1 MRLVENVGKVL
12 QEKMRATD
20 MRQRYQKLVTK
31 ALADP
36 DVKTFLQAHRA
47 ELTQEDIERSASKLY
62 EYVKIKENI
71 AQGKEI
77 PMLGYSPSLMISQ
90 HRIEVNYVPTA
101 ELLAQREQLA
111 RQTRVR
117 TINMPK
123 SIRRAR
129 IEDYDQTKRQDVLM
143 AALAFIDAYQEQ
155 PQEFHKGMYLQ
166 GKFGVGKTF
175 LLAAIANELAANGFK
190 STLVHFPSFAVE
202 IKSAIGENNTKQLI
216 DEIKKAPVLM
226 LDDIGAEQLS
236 SWLRDDVLGVILQYR
251 MQEELPTFF
260 SSNLAMAQL
269 ESEYLTVNNRGE
281 AEPVKARRI
290 MERIRFL
297 ASEYLVEGP
306 NRRQK

>member
-12 QEKMRATD
+12 QEKMRTTD

-77 PMLGYSPSLMISQ
+77 PMPGYSPSLMISQ

-117 TINMPK
+117 TISMPK

>member
-12 QEKMRATD
+12 QEKMRTTD

-47 ELTQEDIERSASKLY
+47 ELTQEDIQRSASKLY

-77 PMLGYSPSLMISQ
+77 PMPGYSPSLMISQ

-155 PQEFHKGMYLQ
+155 PQKFHKGMYLQ

>member
-1 MRLVENVGKVL
+1 MENVGKVL
-12 QEKMRATD
+12 QEKMRTTD

-47 ELTQEDIERSASKLY
+47 ELTQEDIQRSASKLY

-77 PMLGYSPSLMISQ
+77 PMPGYSPSLMISQ

-155 PQEFHKGMYLQ
+155 PQKFHKGMYLQ

>member
-1 MRLVENVGKVL
+1 MENVGKVL
-12 QEKMRATD
+12 QEKMRTTD
-20 MRQRYQKLVTK
+20 MWQRYQKLVTK

-47 ELTQEDIERSASKLY
+47 ELTQEDIQRSASKLY

-77 PMLGYSPSLMISQ
+77 PMPGYSPSLMISQ

-251 MQEELPTFF
+251 MQEEIPTFF

>member
-12 QEKMRATD
+12 QEKMRTTD

-47 ELTQEDIERSASKLY
+47 ELTQEDIQRSASKLY

-77 PMLGYSPSLMISQ
+77 PMPGYSPSLMISQ

-175 LLAAIANELAANGFK
+175 LLASIANELAANGFK

>member
-1 MRLVENVGKVL
+1 MENVGKVL
-12 QEKMRATD
+12 QEKMRTTD
-20 MRQRYQKLVTK
+20 MQQRYQKLVTK

-77 PMLGYSPSLMISQ
+77 PMPGYSPSLIISQ
-90 HRIEVNYVPTA
+90 HRIEVNYIPTA

>member
-77 PMLGYSPSLMISQ
+77 PMPGYSPSLMISQ

-202 IKSAIGENNTKQLI
+202 IKSAISENNTKQLI

>member
-1 MRLVENVGKVL
+1 MENVGKVL
-12 QEKMRATD
+12 QEKMRTTD

-47 ELTQEDIERSASKLY
+47 ELTQEDIQRSASKLY

-77 PMLGYSPSLMISQ
+77 PMPGYSPSLMISQ

-155 PQEFHKGMYLQ
+155 PQKFHKGMYLQ

-269 ESEYLTVNNRGE
+269 EREYLTVNNRGE

>member
-1 MRLVENVGKVL
+1 MENVGKVL

-47 ELTQEDIERSASKLY
+47 ELTQEDIQRSASKLY

-77 PMLGYSPSLMISQ
+77 PMPGYSPSLMISQ

-202 IKSAIGENNTKQLI
+202 IKSAISENNTKQLI

>member
-12 QEKMRATD
+12 QEKMRTTD

-47 ELTQEDIERSASKLY
+47 ELTQEDIQRSASKLY

-77 PMLGYSPSLMISQ
+77 PMPGYSPSLMISQ

-155 PQEFHKGMYLQ
+155 PQKFHKGMYLQ

-190 STLVHFPSFAVE
+190 STLVHFPSFAV
-202 IKSAIGENNTKQLI
+202 
-216 DEIKKAPVLM
+216 VL
-226 LDDIGAEQLS
+226 DRHQ
-236 SWLRDDVLGVILQYR
+236 
-251 MQEELPTFF
+251 
-260 SSNLAMAQL
+260 
-269 ESEYLTVNNRGE
+269 
-281 AEPVKARRI
+281 
-290 MERIRFL
+290 
-297 ASEYLVEGP
+297 
-306 NRRQK
+306 

>member
-1 MRLVENVGKVL
+1 MENVGKVL
-12 QEKMRATD
+12 QEKMRTTD

-47 ELTQEDIERSASKLY
+47 ELTQEDIQRSASKLY

-77 PMLGYSPSLMISQ
+77 PMPGYSPSLMISQ

-202 IKSAIGENNTKQLI
+202 IKSAISENNTKQLI

>member
-1 MRLVENVGKVL
+1 M
-12 QEKMRATD
+12 Q
-20 MRQRYQKLVTK
+20 QRYQKLVTK

-77 PMLGYSPSLMISQ
+77 PMPGYSPSLMISQ

-129 IEDYDQTKRQDVLM
+129 IKDYDQTKRQDVLM

>member
-1 MRLVENVGKVL
+1 MENVGKVL
-12 QEKMRATD
+12 QEKMRMTD
-20 MRQRYQKLVTK
+20 MQQRYQKLVTK

-47 ELTQEDIERSASKLY
+47 ELTQEDIEKSASKLY

-77 PMLGYSPSLMISQ
+77 PMPGYSPSLMISQ

>member
-1 MRLVENVGKVL
+1 
-12 QEKMRATD
+12 

-47 ELTQEDIERSASKLY
+47 ELTQEDIQRSASKLY

-77 PMLGYSPSLMISQ
+77 PMPGYSPSLMISQ

-155 PQEFHKGMYLQ
+155 PQKFHKGMYLQ

>member
-12 QEKMRATD
+12 QEKMRTTD
-20 MRQRYQKLVTK
+20 MWQRYQKLVTK

-47 ELTQEDIERSASKLY
+47 ELTQEDIQRSASKLY

-77 PMLGYSPSLMISQ
+77 PMPGYSPSLMISQ

-251 MQEELPTFF
+251 MQEEIPTFF

>member
-1 MRLVENVGKVL
+1 MLRRNRKVEVRLVENVGKVL
-12 QEKMRATD
+12 QEKMRTTD

-77 PMLGYSPSLMISQ
+77 PMPGYSPSLMISQ

-129 IEDYDQTKRQDVLM
+129 IEDYDQTK
-143 AALAFIDAYQEQ
+143 
-155 PQEFHKGMYLQ
+155 HKGMYLQ

-202 IKSAIGENNTKQLI
+202 IKTLCG
-216 DEIKKAPVLM
+216 
-226 LDDIGAEQLS
+226 
-236 SWLRDDVLGVILQYR
+236 
-251 MQEELPTFF
+251 
-260 SSNLAMAQL
+260 
-269 ESEYLTVNNRGE
+269 
-281 AEPVKARRI
+281 
-290 MERIRFL
+290 
-297 ASEYLVEGP
+297 
-306 NRRQK
+306 

>member
-1 MRLVENVGKVL
+1 MENVGKVL

-77 PMLGYSPSLMISQ
+77 PMPGYSPSLMISQ

-202 IKSAIGENNTKQLI
+202 IKSAISENNTKQLI

>member
-47 ELTQEDIERSASKLY
+47 ELTQEDIQRSASKLY

-77 PMLGYSPSLMISQ
+77 PMPGYSPSLMISQ

>member
-1 MRLVENVGKVL
+1 MENVGKVL
-12 QEKMRATD
+12 QEKMRTTD

-77 PMLGYSPSLMISQ
+77 PMPGYSPSLIISQ
-90 HRIEVNYVPTA
+90 HRIEVNYIPTA

>member
-47 ELTQEDIERSASKLY
+47 ELTQEDIQRSASKLY

-77 PMLGYSPSLMISQ
+77 PMPGYSPSLMISQ

-175 LLAAIANELAANGFK
+175 LLASIANELAANGFK

>member
-77 PMLGYSPSLMISQ
+77 PMPGYSPSLMISQ

-226 LDDIGAEQLS
+226 LVDIGAEQLS

>member
-12 QEKMRATD
+12 QEKMRTTD

-36 DVKTFLQAHRA
+36 DVKTFLQAHRT

-77 PMLGYSPSLMISQ
+77 PMPGYSPSLMISQ

-129 IEDYDQTKRQDVLM
+129 IKDYDQTKRQDVLM

-175 LLAAIANELAANGFK
+175 LWAAIANELAANGFK

>member
-12 QEKMRATD
+12 QEKMRMTD
-20 MRQRYQKLVTK
+20 MQQRYQKLVTK

-47 ELTQEDIERSASKLY
+47 ELTQEDIEKSASKLY

-77 PMLGYSPSLMISQ
+77 PMPGYSPSLMISQ

>member
-1 MRLVENVGKVL
+1 MENVGKVL
-12 QEKMRATD
+12 QEKMRTTD

-36 DVKTFLQAHRA
+36 DVKTFLQAHRT

-77 PMLGYSPSLMISQ
+77 PMPGYSPSLMISQ

-129 IEDYDQTKRQDVLM
+129 IKDYDQTKRQDVLM

>member
-1 MRLVENVGKVL
+1 MENVGKVL
-12 QEKMRATD
+12 QEKMRTTD
-20 MRQRYQKLVTK
+20 MRQRYQRLVTK
-31 ALADP
+31 VLADP
-36 DVKTFLQAHRA
+36 DVKSFLQAHRA

-77 PMLGYSPSLMISQ
+77 PMPGYSPSLMISQ

>member
-1 MRLVENVGKVL
+1 MENVGKVL

-47 ELTQEDIERSASKLY
+47 ELTQEDIQRSASKLY

-77 PMLGYSPSLMISQ
+77 PMPGYSPSLMISQ

>member
-1 MRLVENVGKVL
+1 MENVGKVL
-12 QEKMRATD
+12 QEKMRTTD

-47 ELTQEDIERSASKLY
+47 ELTQEDIQRSASKLY

-77 PMLGYSPSLMISQ
+77 PMPSYSPSLMISQ

-155 PQEFHKGMYLQ
+155 PQKFHKGMYLQ

>member
-47 ELTQEDIERSASKLY
+47 ELTQEDIQRSASKLY

>member
-1 MRLVENVGKVL
+1 MENVGKIL
-12 QEKMRATD
+12 QEKMRTTD

-47 ELTQEDIERSASKLY
+47 ELTQEDIQRSASKLY

-77 PMLGYSPSLMISQ
+77 PMPGYSPSLMISQ

>member
-1 MRLVENVGKVL
+1 MENVGKVL
-12 QEKMRATD
+12 QEKMRTTD

-155 PQEFHKGMYLQ
+155 PQKFHKGMYLQ

>member
-1 MRLVENVGKVL
+1 
-12 QEKMRATD
+12 
-20 MRQRYQKLVTK
+20 
-31 ALADP
+31 
-36 DVKTFLQAHRA
+36 
-47 ELTQEDIERSASKLY
+47 
-62 EYVKIKENI
+62 
-71 AQGKEI
+71 
-77 PMLGYSPSLMISQ
+77 MISQ

-202 IKSAIGENNTKQLI
+202 IKSAIGENNTKKLI

>member
-1 MRLVENVGKVL
+1 MENVGKVL
-12 QEKMRATD
+12 QEKMRTTD
-20 MRQRYQKLVTK
+20 MWQRYQKLVTK

-47 ELTQEDIERSASKLY
+47 ELTQEDIQRSASKLY

-77 PMLGYSPSLMISQ
+77 PMPGYSPSLMISQ

>member
-1 MRLVENVGKVL
+1 MENVGKVL
-12 QEKMRATD
+12 QEKMRTTD

-62 EYVKIKENI
+62 EYVKIKKNI

-77 PMLGYSPSLMISQ
+77 PMPGYSPSLMISQ

-202 IKSAIGENNTKQLI
+202 IKSAISENNTKQLI

>member
-1 MRLVENVGKVL
+1 MENVGKVL

>member
-1 MRLVENVGKVL
+1 MENVGKVL
-12 QEKMRATD
+12 QEKMRTTD

-77 PMLGYSPSLMISQ
+77 PMPGYSPSLM
-90 HRIEVNYVPTA
+90 
-101 ELLAQREQLA
+101 QLA

>member
-1 MRLVENVGKVL
+1 MENVGKVL

-155 PQEFHKGMYLQ
+155 PQKFHKGMYLQ

>member
-1 MRLVENVGKVL
+1 MENVGKVL
-12 QEKMRATD
+12 QEKMRTTD

-47 ELTQEDIERSASKLY
+47 ELTQEDIQRSASKLY

-77 PMLGYSPSLMISQ
+77 PMPGYSPSLMISQ

-101 ELLAQREQLA
+101 ELLARREQLA

>member
-1 MRLVENVGKVL
+1 MENVGKVL
-12 QEKMRATD
+12 QEKMRTTD

-47 ELTQEDIERSASKLY
+47 ELTQEDIQRSASKLY

-77 PMLGYSPSLMISQ
+77 PMPGYSPSLMISQ

-190 STLVHFPSFAVE
+190 STLVHFPSFTVE
-202 IKSAIGENNTKQLI
+202 IKSAISENNTKQLI